1 MALAQGEGIVGAFES
16 CHALAHALKMAAE
29 RDDQPILLVNLSGR
43 GDKDMAQA
51 QHVLGDRA

>member
-1 MALAQGEGIVGAFES
+1 MRSSI
-16 CHALAHALKMAAE
+16 AAE

-51 QHVLGDRA
+51 QTLLGSAFDGGLPLSGEGQ